1 GRRQLL
7 LAPHRL
13 QESIDPAV
21 VLAARKSW
29 SRRGFG
35 ERVVCPGAPLGLP
48 VFGELVQGVGPVM
61 AVNEIKIRV
70 ARVIR
75 NRSPVL
81 RICHSM
87 DDCAVTSGRLA
98 EAARVVA

>member
-1 GRRQLL
+1 LL

-21 VLAARKSW
+21 VLTLGKSW

-35 ERVVCPGAPLGLP
+35 ESVVWPGAPLGLP
-48 VFGELVQGVGPVM
+48 VFGELVQRVGPVV
-61 AVNEIKIRV
+61 AVNEIKICV
-70 ARVIR
+70 ARVIC

-81 RICHSM
+81 RICHPV
-87 DDCAVTSGRLA
+87 DDCAVAAGRLA
-98 EAARVVA
+98 EAAAVVA